1 MLKQPILLLPSAVQN
16 RYPIKQN
23 TQLRIFLVYG
33 LFIDAVG
40 SSSYMASN
48 DRTSKGTRHTGG
60 VEAWLRS
67 FLTSTLDGSLLLLL
81 RWHYSTMRTFPSIM
95 DFSQSAL
102 VFDLSFQFVILH
114 LLIISVLYTIPPTIQ
129 KCSWAGIAQ
138 SV

>member
-1 MLKQPILLLPSAVQN
+1 MLQQPTLLLSSAVQN
-16 RYPIKQN
+16 RYLIKQT

-48 DRTSKGTRHTGG
+48 YRTSKRKGTRHTGG

-67 FLTSTLDGSLLLLL
+67 FVTSTLDGSLLLFLLLLL
-81 RWHYSTMRTFPSIM
+81 RWNYSPTRTFPSIM

-114 LLIISVLYTIPPTIQ
+114 LLISVLYTIPPIIQ
-129 KCSWAGIAQ
+129 K
-138 SV
+138 